1 MSVGNLKDYGN
12 KGNNFPYQK
21 AVLILL
27 DQIAN
32 AAASDCCPTAA
43 TEATL
48 LTRNAEATQ
57 LLIKALLTTIDADTS
72 NLDVALSTRASET
85 TLTTAKNNVTSK
97 MNRIKGAANY
107 SRAFTYYGATVNVQT
122 VTHTGTTALGAE
134 TIVET
139 FTYVNSTIDG
149 SNITSIVYS

>member
-48 LTRNAEATQ
+48 TTRNAEATQ
-57 LLIKALLTTIDADTS
+57 LLIKALLTTIDGH
-72 NLDVALSTRASET
+72 LDVALSTRASET

-107 SRAFTYYGATVNVQT
+107 SRAFTYFGSTVNVQT

-139 FTYVNSTIDG
+139 FAYVNSTIDG